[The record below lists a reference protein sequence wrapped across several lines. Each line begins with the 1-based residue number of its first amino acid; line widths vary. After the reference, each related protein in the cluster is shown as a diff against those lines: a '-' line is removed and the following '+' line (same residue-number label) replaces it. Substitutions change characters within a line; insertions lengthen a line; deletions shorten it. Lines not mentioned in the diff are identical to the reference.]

1 MAGCLRYAAL
11 DAHPWMLALVNLS
24 EPAMDTF
31 LILCGFLAAHSLG
44 PALASG
50 QQPRQV
56 QLTQTSTKHSS
67 FQLQDWGLHAKPL

>member
-56 QLTQTSTKHSS
+56 QTHSNLNKTLFVS
-67 FQLQDWGLHAKPL
+67 ASRLGSAC

>member
-1 MAGCLRYAAL
+1 
-11 DAHPWMLALVNLS
+11 MLALVNLS

-50 QQPRQV
+50 QPPRQV
-56 QLTQTSTKHSS
+56 QTQTSTKHSS
-67 FQLQDWGLHAKPL
+67 INNRDGGLHAKPL